1 MTEILQIRHFDKKIT
16 TKKFNNCLSESRKH
30 FCVKISKKLDTPL
43 FCCIIGKCRLFLQE
57 LAITFCL
64 NWEEKGRV

>member
-16 TKKFNNCLSESRKH
+16 TTKFNSCLSESRKH

-43 FCCIIGKCRLFLQE
+43 FCCIIGNCRLFLGV
-57 LAITFCL
+57 AITFCL